1 MTATGTQRTCRR
13 AVLTAASDPKPT
25 FGSPELDIAHP
36 WLRGAND
43 SSDGLT
49 LSQSCNNLCYMK
61 RDSRLSDVLHVLL
74 HMARQEGPVTSEVL
88 AKAMRTNPVV
98 LRRTMAGLRNQGLVR
113 SEKGHGGGWTIAC
126 DLSAVTML
134 DIYLALGKPPLFA
147 LGNRSD
153 APDCLVEKAVNAN
166 LNQALLDAEQSLMAR
181 FGEVALSKLS
191 ADLQIR
197 VKQRR
202 DALDVEKVHGG
213 SA

>member
-1 MTATGTQRTCRR
+1 
-13 AVLTAASDPKPT
+13 
-25 FGSPELDIAHP
+25 
-36 WLRGAND
+36 
-43 SSDGLT
+43 
-49 LSQSCNNLCYMK
+49 MK

-113 SEKGHGGGWTIAC
+113 SEKGHGGGWMIAC